1 MDDDNDGERGW
12 LMCLRRT
19 NIHLLSCFL
28 LERMFNLR
36 IFQSLSLLTFY
47 PLSSSKTC
55 MNKSNSPSSSRR
67 DLLGRGPQQN
77 HKIPRKISQFFHHLD
92 TFGRKVNTVIKSLT
106 PFCCVLSW
114 SENWAKFYYSQSISK
129 VSTWNKFGEK
139 LIQCQAELKWL
150 REIEVE
156 GGKAWGK
163 VVDGRYNASLKSGK
177 HGRKYWAAEEEK
189 KYREKR
195 RRNILDAE
203 FEITP
208 AWLPPT
214 NGFCAIKWYP
224 GHYFLGQDCFTISYI
239 FIIFEI
245 IIFSLG
251 LEAVTEAI
259 CHTGHLL
266 DKVVYFRHVIGNL
279 SCIDLPLLWFLF
291 LHVCNLLLILELFS
305 SFIRFLKP

>member
-1 MDDDNDGERGW
+1 MKQVWGKTYTMSGRVKMIEGNRG
-12 LMCLRRT
+12 
-19 NIHLLSCFL
+19 
-28 LERMFNLR
+28 
-36 IFQSLSLLTFY
+36 
-47 PLSSSKTC
+47 
-55 MNKSNSPSSSRR
+55 
-67 DLLGRGPQQN
+67 G
-77 HKIPRKISQFFHHLD
+77 
-92 TFGRKVNTVIKSLT
+92 
-106 PFCCVLSW
+106 
-114 SENWAKFYYSQSISK
+114 
-129 VSTWNKFGEK
+129 
-139 LIQCQAELKWL
+139 
-150 REIEVE
+150 
-156 GGKAWGK
+156 GGKGMGGK

-177 HGRKYWAAEEEK
+177 HGRKYWTAEEEK

-208 AWLPPT
+208 AWLLPT

-224 GHYFLGQDCFTISYI
+224 GHFFLGQDCLIISYI

-291 LHVCNLLLILELFS
+291 LHVCMYLIIYSRTILLVHEAFENHKL
-305 SFIRFLKP
+305 RFVFLRLCISISCC